1 MKSFNEVSKY
11 LNSLINYEVEFP
23 LGGSRDRPKLDPV
36 YAAARA
42 LLLPLVLPKCIH
54 IAGTVGKGSTAAMT
68 QALLSVHHSVL
79 SFTSPHLV
87 SPKERVQLDGRDLS
101 DELWCEGISAI
112 RDGMLN
118 SDTKLTYFETTF
130 VFYLWC
136 AKKLGTTAH
145 VVETGLGGSF
155 DATNVLERTTAVL
168 TRVDLDHTH
177 ILGKTFG
184 AIAKD
189 KSGIIKEG
197 MSCFSVAQ
205 EAEAMLEV
213 ENSAT
218 AKHAALSIEERE
230 FRCEQVRPQVFRF
243 RGKRAIDDISIPLAG
258 EFQKHNLAVSLAAT
272 LSLDGSLTDD
282 EIRSAFRDVRLRGRQ
297 EVLDNHPNVMIDV
310 CHNPA
315 SFAELAA
322 SLRADKRFS
331 KRIALVAMMK
341 DKDARESLRH
351 LIGVVDELWV
361 TDAPTPRTYS
371 ADALLEIANELH
383 ISTRVVNR
391 VHAYKDILSLPDNIQ
406 GIVCGSFYLVGD
418 FLSAHPDA

>member
-1 MKSFNEVSKY
+1 VKSFNEVLQY

-23 LGGSRDRPKLDPV
+23 LGGSRDRPKLEPV
-36 YAAARA
+36 YTAARA

-68 QALLSVHHSVL
+68 QALLSIHHSVL

-87 SPKERVQLDGRDLS
+87 SPKERVQLDGRDLQ
-101 DELWCEGISAI
+101 DELWCEGIAAI

-118 SDTKLTYFETTF
+118 SGTKLTYFETTF
-130 VFYLWC
+130 AFYLWC

-168 TRVDLDHTH
+168 TRIDLDHTH

-205 EAEAMLEV
+205 EVEAMLEV
-213 ENSAT
+213 ESAAN
-218 AKHAALSIEERE
+218 AKHTVLLIEERE
-230 FRCEQVRPQVFRF
+230 FRCEQIRPQVFRF
-243 RGKRAIDDISIPLAG
+243 IGNRTIDDIYVPLAG
-258 EFQKHNLAVSLAAT
+258 DFQRHNIAVSLAAV
-272 LSLDGSLTDD
+272 LSLNDSLTNDQ
-282 EIRSAFRDVRLRGRQ
+282 VRTAISELRLKGRQ
-297 EVLDNHPNVMIDV
+297 QALYKHLNVMIDV
-310 CHNPA
+310 CHNPV
-315 SFAELAA
+315 SFAELAS

-341 DKDARESLRH
+341 DKDACESLRH
-351 LIGVVDELWV
+351 LVGVVDELWV

-383 ISTRVVNR
+383 INARVVNR
-391 VHAYKDILSLPDNIQ
+391 VHAYKEILSLPNDVQ

-418 FLSAHPDA
+418 FISEHPDA

>member
-1 MKSFNEVSKY
+1 MKSFNEVSQY

-23 LGGSRDRPKLDPV
+23 LGGSRDRPKLEPV
-36 YAAARA
+36 YTAARV

-68 QALLSVHHSVL
+68 QALLSIHHSVL

-87 SPKERVQLDGRDLS
+87 SPKERVQLDGRDLP
-101 DELWCEGISAI
+101 DELWCEGVAAI

-118 SDTKLTYFETTF
+118 SGTKLTYFETTF

-189 KSGIIKEG
+189 KSGIIKDG
-197 MSCFSVAQ
+197 TICFSVAQ
-205 EAEAMLEV
+205 EVEAMLEV
-213 ENSAT
+213 ENAAT
-218 AKHAALSIEERE
+218 AKQATLSIEERE
-230 FRCEQVRPQVFRF
+230 FRCEQFRPQMFRF
-243 RGKRAIDDISIPLAG
+243 IGDRKIDDISIPLAG
-258 EFQKHNLAVSLAAT
+258 DFQKHNLAVSIAAV
-272 LSLDGSLTDD
+272 LSLDDSLTDD
-282 EIRSAFRDVRLRGRQ
+282 EVRAALGGLRLKGRQ
-297 EVLDNHPNVMIDV
+297 QVLDKHPNVMIDV
-310 CHNPA
+310 CHNPV
-315 SFAELAA
+315 SFVELAT
-322 SLRADKRFS
+322 SLRANKRFS

-351 LIGVVDELWV
+351 FVGVVDELWV

-371 ADALLEIANELH
+371 ADALFETANELSLNAR
-383 ISTRVVNR
+383 IVNR
-391 VHAYKDILSLPDNIQ
+391 VQAYKEVLSLPHDVQ

-418 FLSAHPDA
+418 FMSEHPDA